1 MKRMSASTITIIPYY
16 QIIDS
21 LDEFIRKNSYTY
33 RDWYVGL
40 TANVEEHLFN
50 EHQLSP
56 ETDVW
61 IFEAIPDAREGA
73 RIREYFLNM
82 GCVSGISDVTYQA
95 QYIYL
100 YRRSAKSNP

>member
-1 MKRMSASTITIIPYY
+1 MSTATITVIPYY
-16 QIIDS
+16 QIIDT
-21 LDEFIRKNSYTY
+21 LDEFIRRNSYTY

-40 TANVEEHLFN
+40 AANVESNLFK

-61 IFEAIPDAREGA
+61 TIEEIPDAKEGV

-82 GCVSGISDVTYQA
+82 GCVSGISDVTFQA
-95 QYIYL
+95 RYVYL